1 VETPIRDP
9 NGGIISNRDL
19 ICSIVSGPG
28 CGGSASP
35 LPVELEPPPL
45 PGGERGEGAEKE
57 RRSRAQAGAIGALSL
72 TSTPPPIPLHAQRHR
87 WYRRRRSGGAE
98 EGWRSRAQAGAT
110 VALPS
115 TPTVGAL
122 RWGMR
127 KAGRAQY
134 LQETL
139 TCFIFRSRWRRA
151 PIFGSRLRRR
161 LVKDFVLHSVAND
174 AF

>member
-19 ICSIVSGPG
+19 ICSIVSGPS
-28 CGGSASP
+28 CGGPASP

-45 PGGERGEGAEKE
+45 PVQEEREEKEPRRNEGGELKLEPSALCL
-57 RRSRAQAGAIGALSL
+57 RR
-72 TSTPPPIPLHAQRHR
+72 PPPIPLHAQRHR

-98 EGWRSRAQAGAT
+98 EGWRSRAQAGAA

>member
-35 LPVELEPPPL
+35 LLVELEPPPL

-72 TSTPPPIPLHAQRHR
+72 TSTPPPPHPPPRTASPVVQ
-87 WYRRRRSGGAE
+87 E
-98 EGWRSRAQAGAT
+98 EKEWRSRGRVEESSSSWSHRRSTFDADGRSSAVGDEEGGSCTIFAG
-110 VALPS
+110 
-115 TPTVGAL
+115 
-122 RWGMR
+122 
-127 KAGRAQY
+127 
-134 LQETL
+134 
-139 TCFIFRSRWRRA
+139 
-151 PIFGSRLRRR
+151 
-161 LVKDFVLHSVAND
+161 D
-174 AF
+174 AHLLYF